1 MSFSVTTWADG
12 GTNQGLLPYLVALDQ
27 YQLEEFK
34 LCLEPQQ
41 LMDFWSA
48 PQGHFPHIPWAN
60 LRAADPFNLSFLL
73 EEHFPNGQAWKV
85 VLGVFQTMNLTSMCE
100 EVRAKMK
107 GNVQTQELQGPTQED
122 VEMLEAAAGNVQ
134 TQGCQDPNQKEPEEL
149 EEETGN
155 MQTQGCQDPNQEEP
169 EEPEEETGNVQ
180 VQGCQDLNQEEPEML
195 EEADHRRKYREKMTA
210 KLLETWDKID
220 WPKDHVY
227 IRNTSEGE
235 HEELQRLLDPKRTR
249 TQAQTIVV
257 VGRAGVGKTT
267 LAMQAMLHWANGV
280 LFQEKFSYVFFLSCH
295 KIRYMKETS
304 FAELISLDWP
314 DSDAPI
320 EEFMSQPEKLLFII
334 DGFEEIIIS
343 EPSSE
348 SLNDGSPC
356 TDWYQEL
363 PVTKIL
369 LSLVKK
375 ELVPLATLLI
385 TIKNCFVIDLKPSL
399 VNPCF
404 VQITGFT
411 EEDLWVYFM
420 RHFEDSREV
429 EKILQQIRKN
439 ENLFH
444 SCSAP
449 MVCWTVCSCLK
460 LSKVRYY
467 DLQSITQT
475 TTSLYAYFFSNL
487 FSTAE
492 VDLADESWPGQW
504 RALCNLAMEGL
515 WSINFTF
522 DREDTELEGLEVPFI
537 DCLYKFNIIQKG
549 NDCRGCITFTH
560 LSFQEFFA
568 AMSFVL
574 EEPRELLPHSTK
586 PQEMKI
592 LLRDVLLNKEA
603 YWTPVVL
610 FFFGLFKKNLAR
622 ELEDTLHCKM
632 SPRVMEELLKW
643 GEELGKAESAS
654 LQFHVLQLFH
664 CLHESQEEDLAK
676 KMLGNIFEVDLNIPG
691 DEELQASSFC
701 LKHCKRLNKLRL
713 SVSSHIL
720 ERDLEILETSEVD
733 SRMHAWNSICSTLV
747 TNENLHELDLS
758 NSKLHAS
765 SVKGLCLALKNP
777 RCKVQKLTCKSV
789 TPEWVL
795 QDLIPVLQGNS
806 KLTHLNFSS
815 NKLGA
820 TVPLILKALKHS
832 ACNLKYLWLESCG
845 LTHQTCQLFLKLTEN
860 TSLSFLSLG
869 DNDLS
874 DVKSL
879 RESSTLPTCPLKQ
892 LSLEKCSLSAASC
905 QDLALF
911 LTSIQH
917 ITRLCLGFN
926 QLQDDGIKLLCAALT
941 HPKCVLERLELWFCQ
956 LGAPSCRYL
965 SDALLQNRSLAHLN
979 LSKNR
984 LGDEGV
990 KFLCEALGRPD
1001 CNLQSLNL
1009 SGCSFTREGCREL
1022 ANALKHNHNVKI
1034 LDLGQNDLQDDGVKL
1049 LCEALKPSH
1058 RALHTLGLA
1067 KCNVTTACCQHL
1079 SSVLSSSKSL
1089 VNLNLLGNELDHD
1102 GVKMLCKALRKSTCR
1117 LQKLG

>member
-73 EEHFPNGQAWKV
+73 DEHFPKGQAWKV
-85 VLGVFQTMNLTSMCE
+85 VLGIFQTMNLTSLCE

-122 VEMLEAAAGNVQ
+122 VEMLEAAAGN
-134 TQGCQDPNQKEPEEL
+134 
-149 EEETGN
+149 

-169 EEPEEETGNVQ
+169 EELEEETGNVQ
-180 VQGCQDLNQEEPEML
+180 VQGCQDPNQEEPEML
-195 EEADHRRKYREKMTA
+195 EEADHRRKYREKMKA
-210 KLLETWDKID
+210 KVLETWDNID

-227 IRNTSEGE
+227 VRNTSEGE

-249 TQAQTIVV
+249 TQAQTIVL

-280 LFQEKFSYVFFLSCH
+280 LFQQRFSYVFFLSCH

-356 TDWYQEL
+356 IDWYQEL

-385 TIKNCFVIDLKPSL
+385 TIKTCFVIDLKPSL

-411 EEDLWVYFM
+411 GEDLWVYFM

-444 SCSAP
+444 SCSVP

-460 LSKVRYY
+460 QSKVRYY

-475 TTSLYAYFFSNL
+475 TTSLYAHFFSNL

-515 WSINFTF
+515 WSVNLTF

-592 LLRDVLLNKEA
+592 LLRDVLFNKEA

-610 FFFGLFKKNLAR
+610 FFFGLLKKNLAR

-676 KMLGNIFEVDLNIPG
+676 KMLGHIFEVDLNILG
-691 DEELQASSFC
+691 NEELQASSFC
-701 LKHCKRLNKLRL
+701 LKHCKRLDKLRL

-789 TPEWVL
+789 TPECVL
-795 QDLIPVLQGNS
+795 QDLILVLQGNS

-832 ACNLKYLWLESCG
+832 ACNLKYLC
-845 LTHQTCQLFLKLTEN
+845 
-860 TSLSFLSLG
+860 
-869 DNDLS
+869 
-874 DVKSL
+874 
-879 RESSTLPTCPLKQ
+879 
-892 LSLEKCSLSAASC
+892 LEKCNLSAASC

-917 ITRLCLGFN
+917 VTRLCLGFN
-926 QLQDDGIKLLCAALT
+926 QLQDDGIKLLCVALT
-941 HPKCVLERLELWFCQ
+941 HPKCALERLELWFCQ
-956 LGAPSCRYL
+956 LGAPSCRYM

-979 LSKNR
+979 LSKNH

-990 KFLCEALGRPD
+990 KFLCEALGHPD

-1022 ANALKHNHNVKI
+1022 ANALRHNHNVKI

>member
-73 EEHFPNGQAWKV
+73 DEHFPKGQAWKV
-85 VLGVFQTMNLTSMCE
+85 VLGIFQTMNLTSLCE

-122 VEMLEAAAGNVQ
+122 VEMLEAAAGN
-134 TQGCQDPNQKEPEEL
+134 
-149 EEETGN
+149 

-169 EEPEEETGNVQ
+169 EELEEETGNVQ
-180 VQGCQDLNQEEPEML
+180 VQGCQDPNQEEPEML
-195 EEADHRRKYREKMTA
+195 EEADHRRKYREKMKA
-210 KLLETWDKID
+210 KVLETWDNID

-227 IRNTSEGE
+227 VRNTSEGE

-249 TQAQTIVV
+249 TQAQTIVL

-280 LFQEKFSYVFFLSCH
+280 LFQQRFSYVFFLSCH

-356 TDWYQEL
+356 IDWYQEL

-385 TIKNCFVIDLKPSL
+385 TIKTCFVIDLKPSL

-411 EEDLWVYFM
+411 GEDLWVYFM

-444 SCSAP
+444 SCSVP

-460 LSKVRYY
+460 QSKVRYY

-475 TTSLYAYFFSNL
+475 TTSLYAHFFSNL

-515 WSINFTF
+515 WSVNLTF

-592 LLRDVLLNKEA
+592 LLRDVLFNKEA

-610 FFFGLFKKNLAR
+610 FFFGLLKKNLAR

-676 KMLGNIFEVDLNIPG
+676 KMLGHIFEVDLNILG
-691 DEELQASSFC
+691 NEELQASSFC
-701 LKHCKRLNKLRL
+701 LKHCKRLDKLRL

-789 TPEWVL
+789 TPECVL
-795 QDLIPVLQGNS
+795 QDLILVLQGNS

-832 ACNLKYLWLESCG
+832 ACNLKYLC
-845 LTHQTCQLFLKLTEN
+845 
-860 TSLSFLSLG
+860 
-869 DNDLS
+869 
-874 DVKSL
+874 
-879 RESSTLPTCPLKQ
+879 
-892 LSLEKCSLSAASC
+892 LEKCNLSAASC

-917 ITRLCLGFN
+917 VTRLCLGFN

-941 HPKCVLERLELWFCQ
+941 HPKCALERLELWFCQ
-956 LGAPSCRYL
+956 LGAPSCRYM

-979 LSKNR
+979 LSKNH

-990 KFLCEALGRPD
+990 KFLCEALGHPD

-1022 ANALKHNHNVKI
+1022 ANALRHNHNMKI

>member
-122 VEMLEAAAGNVQ
+122 VEMLEAAA
-134 TQGCQDPNQKEPEEL
+134 
-149 EEETGN
+149 GN

-720 ERDLEILETSEVD
+720 ERDLEILE
-733 SRMHAWNSICSTLV
+733 
-747 TNENLHELDLS
+747 
-758 NSKLHAS
+758 
-765 SVKGLCLALKNP
+765 
-777 RCKVQKLTCKSV
+777 CKSV

-832 ACNLKYLWLESCG
+832 ACNLKYLC
-845 LTHQTCQLFLKLTEN
+845 
-860 TSLSFLSLG
+860 
-869 DNDLS
+869 
-874 DVKSL
+874 
-879 RESSTLPTCPLKQ
+879 
-892 LSLEKCSLSAASC
+892 LEKCSLSAASC

>member
-1 MSFSVTTWADG
+1 MNFSVTTWADG

-34 LCLEPQQ
+34 LCLEPRQ

-60 LRAADPFNLSFLL
+60 LRAADPLNLSLL
-73 EEHFPNGQAWKV
+73 LDEHFPKGQAWKV
-85 VLGVFQTMNLTSMCE
+85 VLGIFQTMNLTSLCE

-122 VEMLEAAAGNVQ
+122 VEMLEAAAGN
-134 TQGCQDPNQKEPEEL
+134 
-149 EEETGN
+149 

-169 EEPEEETGNVQ
+169 EELEEETGNVL
-180 VQGCQDLNQEEPEML
+180 VQGCQDPNQEEPEML
-195 EEADHRRKYREKMTA
+195 EEADHRRKYREKMKA
-210 KLLETWDKID
+210 KLLETWDNID
-220 WPKDHVY
+220 WPKDHIY

-249 TQAQTIVV
+249 TQAQTTVW

-267 LAMQAMLHWANGV
+267 LAMQVMLHWANGV
-280 LFQEKFSYVFFLSCH
+280 LFQQRFSYVFFLSCH
-295 KIRYMKETS
+295 KIRYMKETT

-348 SLNDGSPC
+348 SLDDGSPC

-385 TIKNCFVIDLKPSL
+385 TIKTCFVTDLKPSL

-411 EEDLWVYFM
+411 GEDLWVYFM

-429 EKILQQIRKN
+429 EKILRQIRKN

-460 LSKVRYY
+460 QSKVRYY

-504 RALCNLAMEGL
+504 RALCNLAIQGL
-515 WSINFTF
+515 WSMSFTF

-537 DCLYKFNIIQKG
+537 DCLYKFSILQKG

-574 EEPRELLPHSTK
+574 EEPGELLLHSTK

-610 FFFGLFKKNLAR
+610 FFFGLLKKNLAR

-664 CLHESQEEDLAK
+664 CLHESQEEDFAK
-676 KMLGNIFEVDLNIPG
+676 KMLGHIFEVDLNILG
-691 DEELQASSFC
+691 NEELQASSFC
-701 LKHCKRLNKLRL
+701 LKHCKRLDKLRL

-777 RCKVQKLTCKSV
+777 RCNVQKLTCKSV

-795 QDLIPVLQGNS
+795 QDLILVLQGNS

-832 ACNLKYLWLESCG
+832 ACNLKYLC
-845 LTHQTCQLFLKLTEN
+845 
-860 TSLSFLSLG
+860 
-869 DNDLS
+869 
-874 DVKSL
+874 
-879 RESSTLPTCPLKQ
+879 
-892 LSLEKCSLSAASC
+892 LEKCNLSAASC
-905 QDLALF
+905 QDLSLF

-917 ITRLCLGFN
+917 VTRLCLGFN

-941 HPKCVLERLELWFCQ
+941 HPKCALERLELWFCQ

-1022 ANALKHNHNVKI
+1022 ANALRHNHNVKI
-1034 LDLGQNDLQDDGVKL
+1034 LDLGQNDLQDDGVRL

-1058 RALHTLGLA
+1058 RVLHTLGLA

-1089 VNLNLLGNELDHD
+1089 VNLNLLGNELDPD

>member
-1 MSFSVTTWADG
+1 MKA
-12 GTNQGLLPYLVALDQ
+12 
-27 YQLEEFK
+27 
-34 LCLEPQQ
+34 
-41 LMDFWSA
+41 
-48 PQGHFPHIPWAN
+48 
-60 LRAADPFNLSFLL
+60 
-73 EEHFPNGQAWKV
+73 KV
-85 VLGVFQTMNLTSMCE
+85 
-100 EVRAKMK
+100 
-107 GNVQTQELQGPTQED
+107 
-122 VEMLEAAAGNVQ
+122 
-134 TQGCQDPNQKEPEEL
+134 
-149 EEETGN
+149 
-155 MQTQGCQDPNQEEP
+155 
-169 EEPEEETGNVQ
+169 
-180 VQGCQDLNQEEPEML
+180 
-195 EEADHRRKYREKMTA
+195 
-210 KLLETWDKID
+210 LETWDNID

-249 TQAQTIVV
+249 TQAQTIVL

-280 LFQEKFSYVFFLSCH
+280 LFQQRFSYVFFLSCR

-385 TIKNCFVIDLKPSL
+385 TIKTCFVIDLKPSL

-411 EEDLWVYFM
+411 GEDLWVYFM

-460 LSKVRYY
+460 QSKVRYY

-475 TTSLYAYFFSNL
+475 TTSLYAHFFSNL

-515 WSINFTF
+515 WSMNFTF

-574 EEPRELLPHSTK
+574 EESRELLPHSTK

-592 LLRDVLLNKEA
+592 LLRDVLFNKEA

-610 FFFGLFKKNLAR
+610 FFFGLLKKNLAR

-676 KMLGNIFEVDLNIPG
+676 KTLGHIFEVDLNILG
-691 DEELQASSFC
+691 NEELQASSFC
-701 LKHCKRLNKLRL
+701 LKHCKRLDKLRL

-720 ERDLEILETSEVD
+720 ERDLEILE
-733 SRMHAWNSICSTLV
+733 
-747 TNENLHELDLS
+747 
-758 NSKLHAS
+758 
-765 SVKGLCLALKNP
+765 
-777 RCKVQKLTCKSV
+777 
-789 TPEWVL
+789 
-795 QDLIPVLQGNS
+795 
-806 KLTHLNFSS
+806 
-815 NKLGA
+815 
-820 TVPLILKALKHS
+820 
-832 ACNLKYLWLESCG
+832 
-845 LTHQTCQLFLKLTEN
+845 
-860 TSLSFLSLG
+860 
-869 DNDLS
+869 
-874 DVKSL
+874 
-879 RESSTLPTCPLKQ
+879 
-892 LSLEKCSLSAASC
+892 
-905 QDLALF
+905 
-911 LTSIQH
+911 
-917 ITRLCLGFN
+917 
-926 QLQDDGIKLLCAALT
+926 
-941 HPKCVLERLELWFCQ
+941 
-956 LGAPSCRYL
+956 
-965 SDALLQNRSLAHLN
+965 
-979 LSKNR
+979 
-984 LGDEGV
+984 
-990 KFLCEALGRPD
+990 
-1001 CNLQSLNL
+1001 
-1009 SGCSFTREGCREL
+1009 
-1022 ANALKHNHNVKI
+1022 
-1034 LDLGQNDLQDDGVKL
+1034 
-1049 LCEALKPSH
+1049 
-1058 RALHTLGLA
+1058 
-1067 KCNVTTACCQHL
+1067 
-1079 SSVLSSSKSL
+1079 
-1089 VNLNLLGNELDHD
+1089 
-1102 GVKMLCKALRKSTCR
+1102 
-1117 LQKLG
+1117 

>member
-1 MSFSVTTWADG
+1 MSFSVTTWEDG

-34 LCLEPQQ
+34 LCLEPRQ

-60 LRAADPFNLSFLL
+60 LRAADPLNLSFLL
-73 EEHFPNGQAWKV
+73 DEHFPKGQAWKV
-85 VLGVFQTMNLTSMCE
+85 VLGIFQTMNLTSLCE

-107 GNVQTQELQGPTQED
+107 GNVHTQELQGPTQED
-122 VEMLEAAAGNVQ
+122 VEMLEAAAGN
-134 TQGCQDPNQKEPEEL
+134 
-149 EEETGN
+149 

-169 EEPEEETGNVQ
+169 EELEEETGNVQ
-180 VQGCQDLNQEEPEML
+180 VQGCQDPNQEEPEML
-195 EEADHRRKYREKMTA
+195 EEADHRRKYREKMKA
-210 KLLETWDKID
+210 KLLETWDNID

-235 HEELQRLLDPKRTR
+235 HEELQCLLDPKRTR
-249 TQAQTIVV
+249 TQAQTTVL

-267 LAMQAMLHWANGV
+267 LAMQVMLHWANGV
-280 LFQEKFSYVFFLSCH
+280 LFQQRFSYVFFLSCH
-295 KIRYMKETS
+295 KIRYMKETT

-348 SLNDGSPC
+348 SLDDGSPC

-385 TIKNCFVIDLKPSL
+385 TIKTCFVTDLKPSL

-411 EEDLWVYFM
+411 GEDLWVYFM

-439 ENLFH
+439 ENLLH

-460 LSKVRYY
+460 QSKVRYY

-504 RALCNLAMEGL
+504 RALCNLAKEGL
-515 WSINFTF
+515 WSMNFTF

-537 DCLYKFNIIQKG
+537 DCLYKFNILQKG
-549 NDCRGCITFTH
+549 NDCRDCITFTH

-610 FFFGLFKKNLAR
+610 FFFGLLKKNLAR

-632 SPRVMEELLKW
+632 SPRVTEELLKW
-643 GEELGKAESAS
+643 GEELVKAESAS

-664 CLHESQEEDLAK
+664 CLHESQEEDFAN
-676 KMLGNIFEVDLNIPG
+676 KMLGHIFEVDLNILG
-691 DEELQASSFC
+691 DEDLQAASFC
-701 LKHCKRLNKLRL
+701 LKHCKRLDKLRL
-713 SVSSHIL
+713 SVGSHIL

-777 RCKVQKLTCKSV
+777 RCNVQKLTCKSV

-795 QDLIPVLQGNS
+795 QDLILVLQGNS

-832 ACNLKYLWLESCG
+832 ACNLKYLC
-845 LTHQTCQLFLKLTEN
+845 
-860 TSLSFLSLG
+860 
-869 DNDLS
+869 
-874 DVKSL
+874 
-879 RESSTLPTCPLKQ
+879 
-892 LSLEKCSLSAASC
+892 LEKCNLSAASC

-917 ITRLCLGFN
+917 VTRLCLGFN

-941 HPKCVLERLELWFCQ
+941 HPKCALERLELWFCQ

-990 KFLCEALGRPD
+990 KFLCEALGHPD

-1009 SGCSFTREGCREL
+1009 SGCSFTREGCQEL
-1022 ANALKHNHNVKI
+1022 ANALRHNHNVKI

-1089 VNLNLLGNELDHD
+1089 VNLNLLGNELDPD

>member
-1 MSFSVTTWADG
+1 MSFAVTTWEDG

-34 LCLEPQQ
+34 LCLEPRQ
-41 LMDFWSA
+41 LTDFWSA

-60 LRAADPFNLSFLL
+60 LRAADPLNLSFLL
-73 EEHFPNGQAWKV
+73 DEHFPKGQAWKV
-85 VLGVFQTMNLTSMCE
+85 VLGIFQTMNLTSLCE

-107 GNVQTQELQGPTQED
+107 GNVHTQELQGPTQED

-134 TQGCQDPNQKEPEEL
+134 TQGCQDPNQEEPEEL

-155 MQTQGCQDPNQEEP
+155 VQVQRCQDP
-169 EEPEEETGNVQ
+169 
-180 VQGCQDLNQEEPEML
+180 NQEEPEML
-195 EEADHRRKYREKMTA
+195 EEADHRRKYREKMKA
-210 KLLETWDKID
+210 KLLETWDNID

-249 TQAQTIVV
+249 TQAQTTVL

-267 LAMQAMLHWANGV
+267 LAMQVMLHWANGV
-280 LFQEKFSYVFFLSCH
+280 LFQQRFSYVFFLSCH
-295 KIRYMKETS
+295 KIRYMKETT

-348 SLNDGSPC
+348 SLDDGSPC

-375 ELVPLATLLI
+375 DLVPLATLLI
-385 TIKNCFVIDLKPSL
+385 TIKTCFVTDLKPLL

-411 EEDLWVYFM
+411 GEDLWVYFM

-429 EKILQQIRKN
+429 EKILQQIRKKRKSPSF
-439 ENLFH
+439 LQCPHGVLDRMF
-444 SCSAP
+444 
-449 MVCWTVCSCLK
+449 
-460 LSKVRYY
+460 LSEAVE
-467 DLQSITQT
+467 
-475 TTSLYAYFFSNL
+475 
-487 FSTAE
+487 AE

-504 RALCNLAMEGL
+504 RALCNLAKEGL
-515 WSINFTF
+515 WSMNFTF

-537 DCLYKFNIIQKG
+537 DCLYKFNILQKG
-549 NDCRGCITFTH
+549 NDCRDCITFTH

-610 FFFGLFKKNLAR
+610 FFFGLLKKNLAR

-632 SPRVMEELLKW
+632 SPRVTEELLKW
-643 GEELGKAESAS
+643 GEELVKAESAS

-664 CLHESQEEDLAK
+664 CLHESQEEDFVK
-676 KMLGNIFEVDLNIPG
+676 KMLGHIFEVDLNILG
-691 DEELQASSFC
+691 NEELQAASFC
-701 LKHCKRLNKLRL
+701 LKHCKRLDKLRL
-713 SVSSHIL
+713 SVGSHIL

-777 RCKVQKLTCKSV
+777 RCNVQKLTCKSI

-795 QDLIPVLQGNS
+795 QDLILVLQGNS

-845 LTHQTCQLFLKLTEN
+845 LTHQICQLFLKLTEN
-860 TSLSFLSLG
+860 TSLNFLSLG

-879 RESSTLPTCPLKQ
+879 RESSTLPTCPLKE
-892 LSLEKCSLSAASC
+892 LS
-905 QDLALF
+905 
-911 LTSIQH
+911 
-917 ITRLCLGFN
+917 
-926 QLQDDGIKLLCAALT
+926 
-941 HPKCVLERLELWFCQ
+941 
-956 LGAPSCRYL
+956 
-965 SDALLQNRSLAHLN
+965 
-979 LSKNR
+979 
-984 LGDEGV
+984 
-990 KFLCEALGRPD
+990 
-1001 CNLQSLNL
+1001 
-1009 SGCSFTREGCREL
+1009 
-1022 ANALKHNHNVKI
+1022 
-1034 LDLGQNDLQDDGVKL
+1034 
-1049 LCEALKPSH
+1049 
-1058 RALHTLGLA
+1058 
-1067 KCNVTTACCQHL
+1067 
-1079 SSVLSSSKSL
+1079 
-1089 VNLNLLGNELDHD
+1089 
-1102 GVKMLCKALRKSTCR
+1102 
-1117 LQKLG
+1117 

>member
-1 MSFSVTTWADG
+1 
-12 GTNQGLLPYLVALDQ
+12 
-27 YQLEEFK
+27 
-34 LCLEPQQ
+34 
-41 LMDFWSA
+41 
-48 PQGHFPHIPWAN
+48 
-60 LRAADPFNLSFLL
+60 
-73 EEHFPNGQAWKV
+73 
-85 VLGVFQTMNLTSMCE
+85 
-100 EVRAKMK
+100 
-107 GNVQTQELQGPTQED
+107 NVQTQELQGPTQED
-122 VEMLEAAAGNVQ
+122 VEMLEAAAGN
-134 TQGCQDPNQKEPEEL
+134 
-149 EEETGN
+149 

-169 EEPEEETGNVQ
+169 EELEEETGNVQ

-195 EEADHRRKYREKMTA
+195 EEADHRRKYREKMKA
-210 KLLETWDKID
+210 KLLETWDNID

-249 TQAQTIVV
+249 TQAQTIVL

-280 LFQEKFSYVFFLSCH
+280 LFQERFSYVFFLSCH

-334 DGFEEIIIS
+334 DDFEEIIIS

-385 TIKNCFVIDLKPSL
+385 TIKTCFVIDLKPSL

-411 EEDLWVYFM
+411 GEDLWVYFM

-460 LSKVRYY
+460 QSKVRYY

-515 WSINFTF
+515 WSMNFTF

-610 FFFGLFKKNLAR
+610 FFFGLLKKNLAR

-643 GEELGKAESAS
+643 GEELGKAKSAS
-654 LQFHVLQLFH
+654 LQFHILQLFH

-676 KMLGNIFEVDLNIPG
+676 KMLGHIFEVDLNIPG
-691 DEELQASSFC
+691 DEELQVSSFC
-701 LKHCKRLNKLRL
+701 LKHCKRLDKLRL

-795 QDLIPVLQGNS
+795 QDLILVLQGNS

-832 ACNLKYLWLESCG
+832 ACNLKYLC
-845 LTHQTCQLFLKLTEN
+845 
-860 TSLSFLSLG
+860 
-869 DNDLS
+869 
-874 DVKSL
+874 
-879 RESSTLPTCPLKQ
+879 
-892 LSLEKCSLSAASC
+892 LEKCSLSAASC

-917 ITRLCLGFN
+917 VTRLCLGFN

-941 HPKCVLERLELWFCQ
+941 HPKCALERLELWFCQ

-1022 ANALKHNHNVKI
+1022 AIALKHNHNVKI
-1034 LDLGQNDLQDDGVKL
+1034 LDLGQNDLQDEGVKL

>member
-1 MSFSVTTWADG
+1 MNFSVITCPNG
-12 GTNQGLLPYLVALDQ
+12 GTNQGLLPYLIALDQ

-48 PQGHFPHIPWAN
+48 PQGHFPRIPWAN
-60 LRAADPFNLSFLL
+60 LRAADPLNLSFLL
-73 EEHFPNGQAWKV
+73 DEYFPKGQAWKV
-85 VLGVFQTMNLTSMCE
+85 ILGIFQTMNLTSLCE
-100 EVRAKMK
+100 KVRTKMRE
-107 GNVQTQELQGPTQED
+107 NVQTQELQDPTQED
-122 VEMLEAAAGNVQ
+122 VEMLEAAAGN
-134 TQGCQDPNQKEPEEL
+134 
-149 EEETGN
+149 
-155 MQTQGCQDPNQEEP
+155 MQTQGCQDPNQEEL
-169 EEPEEETGNVQ
+169 EELEEETGNVQ
-180 VQGCQDLNQEEPEML
+180 AQGCQDPNQEEPEML
-195 EEADHRRKYREKMTA
+195 EEADHRRKYREKMKA
-210 KLLETWDKID
+210 ELLETWDNIN

-227 IRNTSEGE
+227 IRNTSKDE
-235 HEELQRLLDPKRTR
+235 HEELQRLLDPNRTR
-249 TQAQTIVV
+249 AQAQTIVL
-257 VGRAGVGKTT
+257 VGKAGVGKTT

-280 LFQEKFSYVFFLSCH
+280 LFQQRFSYVFYLNCH
-295 KIRYMKETS
+295 KIRYMKETT

-314 DSDAPI
+314 DFDAPI

-343 EPSSE
+343 ESRSE
-348 SLNDGSPC
+348 SLDDGSPC

-369 LSLVKK
+369 HSLLKK

-385 TIKNCFVIDLKPSL
+385 TIKTWFVRDLKASL

-411 EEDLWVYFM
+411 GDDLRVYFM
-420 RHFEDSREV
+420 RNFDDLSEV

-439 ENLFH
+439 ETLFD
-444 SCSAP
+444 SCSVP

-460 LSKVRYY
+460 QPKVRYY

-475 TTSLYAYFFSNL
+475 TTSVYAYFFSNL
-487 FSTAE
+487 FSRAE
-492 VDLADESWPGQW
+492 VDLADDSWPGQW
-504 RALCNLAMEGL
+504 RALCSLAIEGL
-515 WSINFTF
+515 WSMNFTF
-522 DREDTELEGLEVPFI
+522 NKEDTEIEGLEVPFI
-537 DCLYKFNIIQKG
+537 DSLYEFNILQKI
-549 NDCRGCITFTH
+549 NDCGGCTTFTH

-568 AMSFVL
+568 AMFFVL
-574 EEPRELLPHSTK
+574 EEPREFPPHSTK
-586 PQEMKI
+586 PQEMKM
-592 LLRDVLLNKEA
+592 LLQHVLLDKEA

-610 FFFGLFKKNLAR
+610 FFFGLLNKNIAR
-622 ELEDTLHCKM
+622 ELEDTLHCKI

-654 LQFHVLQLFH
+654 LQFHILRLFH
-664 CLHESQEEDLAK
+664 CLHESQEEDFTK
-676 KMLGNIFEVDLNIPG
+676 KMLGHIFEVDLNILE

-720 ERDLEILETSEVD
+720 ERDLEILETSKFD

-758 NSKLHAS
+758 NSKLHGS

-795 QDLIPVLQGNS
+795 QDLIIVLQGNS

-815 NKLGA
+815 NKLGM
-820 TVPLILKALKHS
+820 TVPLILKALRHS
-832 ACNLKYLWLESCG
+832 ACNLKYLC
-845 LTHQTCQLFLKLTEN
+845 
-860 TSLSFLSLG
+860 
-869 DNDLS
+869 
-874 DVKSL
+874 
-879 RESSTLPTCPLKQ
+879 
-892 LSLEKCSLSAASC
+892 LEKCNLSAASC

-917 ITRLCLGFN
+917 VTRLCLGFN
-926 QLQDDGIKLLCAALT
+926 RLQDDGIKLLCAALT
-941 HPKCVLERLELWFCQ
+941 HPKCALERLELWFCQ
-956 LGAPSCRYL
+956 LGAPACEHL
-965 SDALLQNRSLAHLN
+965 SDALLQNRSLMHLN
-979 LSKNR
+979 LSKNSLR
-984 LGDEGV
+984 DEGV
-990 KFLCEALGRPD
+990 KFLCEALGHLD

-1022 ANALKHNHNVKI
+1022 ANALRHNHNVKI
-1034 LDLGQNDLQDDGVKL
+1034 LDLGENDLQDDGVKL

-1067 KCNVTTACCQHL
+1067 KCNLTTACCQHL
-1079 SSVLSSSKSL
+1079 FSVLSSSKSL
-1089 VNLNLLGNELDHD
+1089 VNLNLLGNELDPD
-1102 GVKMLCKALRKSTCR
+1102 GVKMLCCKKTCTM
-1117 LQKLG
+1117 

>member
-12 GTNQGLLPYLVALDQ
+12 GTNQGLLPYLAALDQ

-34 LCLEPQQ
+34 LCLEPRQ

-48 PQGHFPHIPWAN
+48 PQGHFPYIPWAN

-73 EEHFPNGQAWKV
+73 DEHFPKGQAWKV
-85 VLGVFQTMNLTSMCE
+85 VLGVFQTMNLTSLCE

-676 KMLGNIFEVDLNIPG
+676 KMLGHIFEVDLNIPG

-720 ERDLEILETSEVD
+720 ERDLEILE
-733 SRMHAWNSICSTLV
+733 
-747 TNENLHELDLS
+747 
-758 NSKLHAS
+758 
-765 SVKGLCLALKNP
+765 
-777 RCKVQKLTCKSV
+777 
-789 TPEWVL
+789 
-795 QDLIPVLQGNS
+795 
-806 KLTHLNFSS
+806 
-815 NKLGA
+815 
-820 TVPLILKALKHS
+820 
-832 ACNLKYLWLESCG
+832 LESCG

-941 HPKCVLERLELWFCQ
+941 HPKCALERLELWFCQ

-1117 LQKLG
+1117 LQKLGIQKDLHSVVREEMQPSQEELCLKLKCAWDFNDLEDKWWW

>member
-1 MSFSVTTWADG
+1 MSFSVTTWEDG

-34 LCLEPQQ
+34 LCLEPRQ
-41 LMDFWSA
+41 LTDFWSA
-48 PQGHFPHIPWAN
+48 PQGHIPHIPWAN
-60 LRAADPFNLSFLL
+60 LRAADPLNLSFLL
-73 EEHFPNGQAWKV
+73 DEHFPKGQAWKV
-85 VLGVFQTMNLTSMCE
+85 VLGIFQTMNLTSLCE

-107 GNVQTQELQGPTQED
+107 GNGHTQELQGPTQED

-134 TQGCQDPNQKEPEEL
+134 TQGCQDPNQEEPEEL
-149 EEETGN
+149 G
-155 MQTQGCQDPNQEEP
+155 
-169 EEPEEETGNVQ
+169 EETGNVQ
-180 VQGCQDLNQEEPEML
+180 VQGCQDPNHEEPEML
-195 EEADHRRKYREKMTA
+195 EEADHRRKYREKMKA
-210 KLLETWDKID
+210 KLLETWDNID

-249 TQAQTIVV
+249 TQAQTTVL

-267 LAMQAMLHWANGV
+267 LAMQTMLHWANGV
-280 LFQEKFSYVFFLSCH
+280 LFQQRFSYVFFLSCH
-295 KIRYMKETS
+295 KIRYMKETT

-348 SLNDGSPC
+348 SLDDGSPC

-385 TIKNCFVIDLKPSL
+385 TIKTCFVTDLKPSL

-411 EEDLWVYFM
+411 GEDMWVYFM

-439 ENLFH
+439 ENLLH

-460 LSKVRYY
+460 QSKVRHY

-504 RALCNLAMEGL
+504 RALCNLAKEGL
-515 WSINFTF
+515 WSMNFTF

-537 DCLYKFNIIQKG
+537 DCLYKFNILQKG
-549 NDCRGCITFTH
+549 NDCRDCITFTH

-574 EEPRELLPHSTK
+574 EEPRELLPRSTK

-610 FFFGLFKKNLAR
+610 FFFGLLKKNLAR

-643 GEELGKAESAS
+643 GEELVKAESAS

-664 CLHESQEEDLAK
+664 CLHESQEEDFAK
-676 KMLGNIFEVDLNIPG
+676 KMLGHIFEVDLNILG

-701 LKHCKRLNKLRL
+701 LKHCKRLDKLRL

-720 ERDLEILETSEVD
+720 EKDLEILETSEVD

-777 RCKVQKLTCKSV
+777 RCNIQKLTCKSV

-795 QDLIPVLQGNS
+795 QDLILVLQGNS

-832 ACNLKYLWLESCG
+832 ACNLKYLC
-845 LTHQTCQLFLKLTEN
+845 
-860 TSLSFLSLG
+860 
-869 DNDLS
+869 
-874 DVKSL
+874 
-879 RESSTLPTCPLKQ
+879 
-892 LSLEKCSLSAASC
+892 LEKCNLSAASC

-917 ITRLCLGFN
+917 VTRLCLGFN

-941 HPKCVLERLELWFCQ
+941 HPKCALERLELWFCQ

-1009 SGCSFTREGCREL
+1009 SGCSCTREGCREL
-1022 ANALKHNHNVKI
+1022 ANALRHNRNVKI

-1049 LCEALKPSH
+1049 LCEALKPAH

-1089 VNLNLLGNELDHD
+1089 VSLNLLGNELDPD

>member
-1 MSFSVTTWADG
+1 MNFSVITCPNG
-12 GTNQGLLPYLVALDQ
+12 GTNQGLLPYLMALDQ

-48 PQGHFPHIPWAN
+48 PQGHFPRIPWAN
-60 LRAADPFNLSFLL
+60 LRAADPLNLSFLL
-73 EEHFPNGQAWKV
+73 DEHFPKGQAWKV
-85 VLGVFQTMNLTSMCE
+85 VLGIFQTMNLTSLCE
-100 EVRAKMK
+100 KVRAEMK
-107 GNVQTQELQGPTQED
+107 ENVQTQELQDPTQED
-122 VEMLEAAAGNVQ
+122 LEMLEAAA
-134 TQGCQDPNQKEPEEL
+134 
-149 EEETGN
+149 GN
-155 MQTQGCQDPNQEEP
+155 MQTQGCQDPNQEELD
-169 EEPEEETGNVQ
+169 ELEEETGNVQ
-180 VQGCQDLNQEEPEML
+180 AQGCQDPNQEEPEML
-195 EEADHRRKYREKMTA
+195 EEADHRRKYRENMKA
-210 KLLETWDKID
+210 ELLETWDNIS

-227 IRNTSEGE
+227 IRNTSKDE
-235 HEELQRLLDPKRTR
+235 HEELQRLLDPNRTR
-249 TQAQTIVV
+249 AQAQTIVL

-267 LAMQAMLHWANGV
+267 LAMRAMLHWANGV
-280 LFQEKFSYVFFLSCH
+280 LFQQRFSYVFYLSCH
-295 KIRYMKETS
+295 KIRYMKETT

-314 DSDAPI
+314 DFDAPI

-343 EPSSE
+343 ESRSE
-348 SLNDGSPC
+348 SLDDGSPC

-369 LSLVKK
+369 HSLLKK

-385 TIKNCFVIDLKPSL
+385 TIKTWFVRDLKASL

-411 EEDLWVYFM
+411 GDDLRVYFM
-420 RHFEDSREV
+420 RHFDDSSEV
-429 EKILQQIRKN
+429 EKILQQLRKN
-439 ENLFH
+439 ETLFH

-460 LSKVRYY
+460 QPKVRYY

-492 VDLADESWPGQW
+492 VDLADDSWPGQW
-504 RALCNLAMEGL
+504 RALCSLAIEGL
-515 WSINFTF
+515 WSMNFTF
-522 DREDTELEGLEVPFI
+522 NKEDTEIEGLEVPFI
-537 DCLYKFNIIQKG
+537 DSLYEFNILQKI
-549 NDCRGCITFTH
+549 NDCGGCTTFTH

-574 EEPRELLPHSTK
+574 EEPREFPPHSTK
-586 PQEMKI
+586 PQEMKM
-592 LLRDVLLNKEA
+592 LLQHVLLDKEA

-610 FFFGLFKKNLAR
+610 FFFGLLNKNIAR
-622 ELEDTLHCKM
+622 ELEDTLHCKI

-654 LQFHVLQLFH
+654 LQFHILRLFH
-664 CLHESQEEDLAK
+664 CLHESQEEDFTK
-676 KMLGNIFEVDLNIPG
+676 KMLGRIFEVDLNILE

-720 ERDLEILETSEVD
+720 ERDLEILETSKFD

-795 QDLIPVLQGNS
+795 QDLIIALQGNS

-815 NKLGA
+815 NKLGM
-820 TVPLILKALKHS
+820 TVPLILKALRHS
-832 ACNLKYLWLESCG
+832 ACNLKYLC
-845 LTHQTCQLFLKLTEN
+845 
-860 TSLSFLSLG
+860 
-869 DNDLS
+869 
-874 DVKSL
+874 
-879 RESSTLPTCPLKQ
+879 
-892 LSLEKCSLSAASC
+892 LEKCNLSAASC

-917 ITRLCLGFN
+917 VTRLCLGFN
-926 QLQDDGIKLLCAALT
+926 RLQDDGIKLLCAALT
-941 HPKCVLERLELWFCQ
+941 HPKCALERLELWFCQ
-956 LGAPSCRYL
+956 LAAPACKHL
-965 SDALLQNRSLAHLN
+965 SDALLQNRSLTHLN
-979 LSKNR
+979 LSKNSLR
-984 LGDEGV
+984 DEGV

-1001 CNLQSLNL
+1001 GNLQSLNL
-1009 SGCSFTREGCREL
+1009 SGCSFTREGCGEL
-1022 ANALKHNHNVKI
+1022 ANALSHNHNVKI
-1034 LDLGQNDLQDDGVKL
+1034 LDLGENDLQDDGVKL
-1049 LCEALKPSH
+1049 LCEALKPH

-1067 KCNVTTACCQHL
+1067 KCNLTTACCQHL
-1079 SSVLSSSKSL
+1079 FSVLSSSKSL
-1089 VNLNLLGNELDHD
+1089 VNLNLLGNELDTD
-1102 GVKMLCKALRKSTCR
+1102 GVKMLCKALKKSTCR